1 MSGFGSLITVNCLP
15 SPVNFSLMLAPKK
28 AKFRKWQSGRRYGAR
43 RNAPDTRGIAVNFGS
58 FGLKATTQAR
68 ISSNQL
74 EAARRAL
81 TRAGGKSAK
90 VWTRVFPDR
99 PFTQKAAEVG
109 MGSGK
114 GDVAG
119 YVVDVRPGRIIFEI
133 DGASEPIAREALR
146 KAGTKLPLKVRIV
159 TRA

>member
-1 MSGFGSLITVNCLP
+1 
-15 SPVNFSLMLAPKK
+15 MLAPKK
-28 AKFRKWQSGRRYGAR
+28 AKYRKWQSGRKNPAR
-43 RNAPDTRGIAVNFGS
+43 WNLPDTRGLTVAFGS
-58 FGLKATTQAR
+58 HGLKAITAAR
-68 ISSNQL
+68 VTSNQI

-90 VWTRVFPDR
+90 VWVRIFPDR

-119 YVVDVRPGRIIFEI
+119 YVMEVRPGRVIFEI
-133 DGASEPIAREALR
+133 DGAGDKVAREALR
-146 KAGTKLPLKVRIV
+146 KAGTKLPLKARVVVRQ
-159 TRA
+159 

>member
-1 MSGFGSLITVNCLP
+1 
-15 SPVNFSLMLAPKK
+15 MLAPKK
-28 AKFRKWQSGRRYGAR
+28 AKYRKWQTGRRRGAR
-43 RNAPDTRGIAVNFGS
+43 LIKPETRGITVAFGS
-58 FGLKATTQAR
+58 YGLKAMTQAR
-68 ISSNQL
+68 VTSNQL

-90 VWTRVFPDR
+90 IWTRVFPDR

-119 YVVDVRPGRIIFEI
+119 YVVDVRPGRVIFEI
-133 DGASEPIAREALR
+133 DGAPEPMAREALR
-146 KAGTKLPLKVRIV
+146 KAGTKLPLTAKVVARE
-159 TRA
+159 

>member
-1 MSGFGSLITVNCLP
+1 
-15 SPVNFSLMLAPKK
+15 MLQPKK
-28 AKFRKWQSGRRYGAR
+28 TKYRKWQTDRKSPERRAQ
-43 RNAPDTRGIAVNFGS
+43 PETRGITVAFGAY
-58 FGLKATTQAR
+58 GLKALTPSRLTG
-68 ISSNQL
+68 NQI

-81 TRAGGKSAK
+81 ARAAGKGAK
-90 VWTRVFPDR
+90 VWIRVFPDR

-119 YVVDVRPGRIIFEI
+119 YVMEVRPGRIIFEL
-133 DGASEPIAREALR
+133 DGVAEAVSREALR
-146 KAGTKLPLKVRIV
+146 KAGTKLPMKVRVV

>member
-1 MSGFGSLITVNCLP
+1 
-15 SPVNFSLMLAPKK
+15 MLAPKK
-28 AKFRKWQSGRRYGAR
+28 AKYRKWQTGRRQGKR
-43 RNAPDTRGIAVNFGS
+43 LNAPETRGITVSFGS
-58 FGLKATTQAR
+58 FGLKALTQAR
-68 ISSNQL
+68 VSSNQL

-90 VWTRVFPDR
+90 IWTRVFPDR

-119 YVVDVRPGRIIFEI
+119 YVFDVRPGRVIFEI
-133 DGASEPIAREALR
+133 DGAPEGVAHESLR
-146 KAGTKLPLKVRIV
+146 KAGTQLPLKARVVARQ
-159 TRA
+159 